1 MTLVRRR
8 LFDFPDFAG
17 WSDLFEDKLRVEEK
31 RDGDDLVIRAE
42 VPGVEPKDVDVS
54 VHDGVLT
61 VKAERKEKSETE
73 EEGRFRSEFRY
84 GSFARSIVLPSGV
97 DEDAISADC
106 TDGVLEVRVP
116 AAAAAAP
123 TPRKI
128 DVRTGGD

>member
-8 LFDFPDFAG
+8 LFDFPDFPG
-17 WSDLFEDKLRVEEK
+17 WSDLFDDKLRVEEK

-61 VKAERKEKSETE
+61 VKAERKEKSESE

-84 GSFARSIVLPSGV
+84 GSFARSIVLPTGV
-97 DEDAISADC
+97 DEDAITADC

-116 AAAAAAP
+116 SGAAPTP

-128 DVRTGGD
+128 DVRTSTE

>member
-8 LFDFPDFAG
+8 LFDFPEFPG
-17 WSDLFEDKLRVEEK
+17 WSEFFDDKLRVEEK

-42 VPGVEPKDVDVS
+42 VPGVDPQDVEVE

-61 VKAERKEKSETE
+61 VRAEREEKSESE

-84 GSFARSIVLPSGV
+84 GSFARSIVLPTGV

-106 TDGVLEVRVP
+106 RDGVLEIRVP
-116 AAAAAAP
+116 SGAAP
-123 TPRKI
+123 MPKARKI
-128 DVRTGGD
+128 EVGKG